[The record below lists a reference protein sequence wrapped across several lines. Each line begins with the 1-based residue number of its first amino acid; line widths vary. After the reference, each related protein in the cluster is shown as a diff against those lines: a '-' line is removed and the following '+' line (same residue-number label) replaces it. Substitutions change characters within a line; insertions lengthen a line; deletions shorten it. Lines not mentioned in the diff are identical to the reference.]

1 MVGDASA
8 GDARGARSEAKRSR
22 TQAPASLSLAIV
34 MSILLDL
41 PRGAV
46 VDEHVRADFAAL
58 PAHRLVWRLARF
70 AGMSTGSMLRAGL
83 ARPADVA
90 ERVARMVWTWALQG
104 FPDAGRRTVVSMSA
118 AMGAWLVRDTGGGK
132 KSVRED
138 HVVWH
143 LLASCNAALGLR
155 QLAFGSKRCYRVAAR
170 GLPEEVQ
177 RVLLRL
183 DWNAPGWLA
192 YVRRVYRST
201 WHPESVAHAAACY
214 LVVSGHCDIWY
225 YGKANRART
234 RNGATWCG

>member
-1 MVGDASA
+1 MVGDANA
-8 GDARGARSEAKRSR
+8 GGAMGTRSEAKNSR
-22 TQAPASLSLAIV
+22 TQAPVSLSLAIV

-41 PRGAV
+41 PRGAM
-46 VDEHVRADFAAL
+46 VDEHVRADFTAL

-70 AGMSTGSMLRAGL
+70 AGLSTGSMLRAGL

-155 QLAFGSKRCYRVAAR
+155 QLAFGSKRCYSW
-170 GLPEEVQ
+170 
-177 RVLLRL
+177 RL
-183 DWNAPGWLA
+183 GAS
-192 YVRRVYRST
+192 RRRCI
-201 WHPESVAHAAACY
+201 ESC
-214 LVVSGHCDIWY
+214 
-225 YGKANRART
+225 
-234 RNGATWCG
+234 